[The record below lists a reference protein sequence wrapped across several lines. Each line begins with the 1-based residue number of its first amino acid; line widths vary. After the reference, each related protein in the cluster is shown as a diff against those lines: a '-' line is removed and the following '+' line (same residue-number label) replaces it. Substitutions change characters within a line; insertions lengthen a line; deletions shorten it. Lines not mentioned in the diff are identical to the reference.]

1 MDTCGKPLAM
11 GATTKL
17 EYLRR
22 PSGYK
27 DFGKNWTGTGDS
39 QAIVDGPQ
47 RCRSHGVPVGVGMA
61 VEVIQ
66 HHCINL
72 NDGRAPQFTGRQVAK
87 RQASQQGRG

>member
-27 DFGKNWTGTGDS
+27 DFGRVRIGQGRVFHRPLS
-39 QAIVDGPQ
+39 DGPR
-47 RCRSHGVPVGVGMA
+47 RCRSHGVPVGMGMA
-61 VEVIQ
+61 VGVI
-66 HHCINL
+66 
-72 NDGRAPQFTGRQVAK
+72 
-87 RQASQQGRG
+87 